1 MIKGYIIYLPEYENS
16 VAMARR
22 AYESGISHGWDLT
35 LFEGVN
41 GHKDYLQNH
50 NLRLYTKSKKSKR
63 LMERP
68 GTAGCFLSQYLLWQQ
83 CVVSQQTICIF
94 EHDVIFQ
101 KPMGETKLCDVYKFE
116 GFKKA
121 KPTPAGVWYEGARA
135 YMIRP
140 TGAKKLLDWTHDNG
154 AMPADWMLND
164 GIVNMKF
171 DLDNKVTFKSDK
183 MSFTKDL

>member
-83 CVVSQQTICIF
+83 CFVSQQTICIF

-101 KPMGETKLCDVYKFE
+101 KPMGETKLCLSL
-116 GFKKA
+116 
-121 KPTPAGVWYEGARA
+121 
-135 YMIRP
+135 I
-140 TGAKKLLDWTHDNG
+140 H
-154 AMPADWMLND
+154 
-164 GIVNMKF
+164 I
-171 DLDNKVTFKSDK
+171 
-183 MSFTKDL
+183 

>member
-83 CVVSQQTICIF
+83 CFVSQTPMCIF
-94 EHDVIFQ
+94 EHDALKIS
-101 KPMGETKLCDVYKFE
+101 TKIYNRTEL
-116 GFKKA
+116 
-121 KPTPAGVWYEGARA
+121 
-135 YMIRP
+135 
-140 TGAKKLLDWTHDNG
+140 
-154 AMPADWMLND
+154 
-164 GIVNMKF
+164 
-171 DLDNKVTFKSDK
+171 S
-183 MSFTKDL
+183 S

>member
-1 MIKGYIIYLPEYENS
+1 MKGYIIYLPEYDNS
-16 VAMARR
+16 VSMARR
-22 AYESGISHGWDLT
+22 AYESGVDNDWDLT

-41 GHKDYLQNH
+41 GHKDYLQNY
-50 NLRLYTKSKKSKR
+50 NLRIYTKSKKAKR

-83 CVVSQQTICIF
+83 CFVTQQPICIF
-94 EHDVIFQ
+94 EHDVIFR
-101 KPMGETKLCDVYKFE
+101 KPMGQVELCDVYKFE

-121 KPTPAGVWYEGARA
+121 KPVPAGTWYEGARA
-135 YMIRP
+135 YLIQP
-140 TGAKKLLDWTHDNG
+140 LGAKKLLDWTHEHG

-164 GIVNMKF
+164 GIVDMKF
-171 DLDNKVTFKSDK
+171 DMNEKITYKSDK